1 MVNVFT
7 MNGKCVIRPLNN
19 NRLCCFS

>member
-1 MVNVFT
+1 